1 MMIGLMRQARS
12 RMECTPRLVVAISTS
27 FSTRTATAFHRSPL
41 SRALSLAAKQPLST
55 NTNTAMNTI
64 LESRSGHLARS
75 IPCSISIRTVASSS
89 SAATAEFDR
98 LDTFSRRHIGPT
110 DEEIVEM
117 CKVVGYE
124 DLEHFT
130 KASIPES
137 IRIQNK
143 TRLGPAL
150 TETEALE
157 SLREIASKNK
167 VFRSY
172 IGMGYADCITPPVI
186 LRNIMENPAWYTQV
200 SSFSCYCCFLF
211 PVVHCFKLI
220 INNIP
225 TFFFISTL
233 PINQRSLKAG

>member
-1 MMIGLMRQARS
+1 
-12 RMECTPRLVVAISTS
+12 MECTPRLVVAISTS

-55 NTNTAMNTI
+55 NTNTAINTI